1 MKTLILCGGK
11 GTRLGNESNYIPK
24 AMVKVGHKP
33 VIWHVMKRYALAGH
47 NDFILALGSKGE
59 MIRDYFTRYEYY
71 TNDIKVTLANSSIE
85 NLSAHQETDW
95 SVTLVDTGINAMSGA
110 RIDRCKQ
117 YIDDDEFMVTYSDS
131 VANVDLKKL
140 IAFHKKSK
148 KIATVTGVIPLYRET
163 EFLLK
168 DKVVTGFYHVKKEKH
183 IASERYINGG
193 YMVFNRKFF
202 SYLNSFNECR
212 LETEV
217 FLNLIKDNQL
227 AVFPHYGFW
236 RWLDTDRDY
245 LYLNELADKNKMY
258 WLQNS

>member
-1 MKTLILCGGK
+1 MKTIILCGGK

-47 NDFILALGSKGE
+47 NDFVLALGSKGE

-71 TNDIKVTLANSSIE
+71 TNDVKVTLAKGSIE
-85 NLSAHQETDW
+85 NLTEHQEMDW
-95 SVTLVDTGINAMSGA
+95 IVTLVDTGIHAMSGA

-117 YIDDDEFMVTYSDS
+117 YIKDEEFMVTYSDS
-131 VANVDLKKL
+131 IANVDLKKL
-140 IAFHKKSK
+140 IAFHRKSK

-168 DKVVTGFYHVKKEKH
+168 NNVVTGFYHVKDEKH
-183 IASERYINGG
+183 SASERYINGG
-193 YMVFNRKFF
+193 YMVFNREIF
-202 SYLNSFNECR
+202 SYLNSFNECM
-212 LETEV
+212 LEQEV
-217 FLNLIKDNQL
+217 FLRLIEDNQL
-227 AVFPHYGFW
+227 SVFPHYGFW
-236 RWLDTDRDY
+236 RWLDNDRDY
-245 LYLNELADKNKMY
+245 LYLNELADKNKMC